1 MARADR
7 GILII
12 SVKKVSLPLGSVKK
26 LDTFHRKKHFLHFFL
41 WWCLQGSVTLQ
52 RKNKEIINLTQISL
66 KTRRPGP
73 MDMFHTDLTNLTDG
87 KSLRPCLSATPS
99 VSSRMVTA
107 STSCDAAHFVR
118 FVRSVRDQ
126 NQRWKKISRFLRD
139 SREKKI

>member
-7 GILII
+7 EILII

-26 LDTFHRKKHFLHFFL
+26 LDTFHQKKHFLHFFL
-41 WWCLQGSVTLQ
+41 RWCLQGLVTLQ

-99 VSSRMVTA
+99 VSSRMVAA

-118 FVRSVRDQ
+118 FVRFVRDQ

>member
-1 MARADR
+1 MYRCAQ
-7 GILII
+7 ILLNSEGEQPK
-12 SVKKVSLPLGSVKK
+12 SVKNLDNFRRKWRFLRFSL
-26 LDTFHRKKHFLHFFL
+26 R
-41 WWCLQGSVTLQ
+41 WCLHGAVTLQ

-66 KTRRPGP
+66 KTRKPGP

-99 VSSRMVTA
+99 VSSRMVAA

-126 NQRWKKISRFLRD
+126 NQR
-139 SREKKI
+139 

>member
-1 MARADR
+1 MFARETINSRANCVF
-7 GILII
+7 I
-12 SVKKVSLPLGSVKK
+12 SSFRYIFLKYHRELGLHHPKSVQFF
-26 LDTFHRKKHFLHFFL
+26 DTFHRKKHFLHFFL
-41 WWCLQGSVTLQ
+41 RWCLCERLTSQ

-66 KTRRPGP
+66 KTRKPGP

-99 VSSRMVTA
+99 VSSRMVAA

-126 NQRWKKISRFLRD
+126 NQR
-139 SREKKI
+139 